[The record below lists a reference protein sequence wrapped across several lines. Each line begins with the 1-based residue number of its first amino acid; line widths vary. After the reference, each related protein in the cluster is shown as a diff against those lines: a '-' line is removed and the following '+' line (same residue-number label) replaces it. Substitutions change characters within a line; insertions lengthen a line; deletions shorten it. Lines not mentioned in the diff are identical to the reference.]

1 MISADR
7 RRAARRLGT
16 ALFGAALLAS
26 VTAPVRAEEVAG
38 KARPNILFVVLD
50 DLGIDQLPTFG
61 FGGVNPPKTPNLDKI
76 AAEGVKFTN
85 MWSMP
90 ECSPAR
96 AAFFAG
102 RYPLRTGVISAI
114 VNNHLPQ
121 DYVSSFEA
129 TIPRVLETAGYK
141 SALVGKYHLGD
152 SLDPAGECAPSTR
165 GWDAF
170 RGNLNPG
177 PPSIDITAGGAD
189 PAGGEVCGY
198 VQGNDSGACYR
209 LTGNKTTCS
218 FIEPANATKGTTPSR
233 TCLQAGGLFR
243 ANQSCGVS
251 VPTKADFETNNAYY
265 VWERFASRGAEPP
278 LSLGQCRPGKQNRNY
293 MTTEQVFD
301 GASWW
306 NAQSGPRMLTLAFNA
321 MHTPFQKAP
330 TTVVA
335 DPLDRTST
343 CSSTAPERFLLNSI
357 IEGADVEIGRMLE
370 KIGLAKLDR
379 SGRRIVKLNLGNTTL
394 IVVNDNGSFGST
406 VRVSDGF
413 DAARSKATPY
423 QTGVWTPMIIAGAKV
438 QSPGRSVDELVNA
451 VDLFALFG
459 ELAGIDVGSVVP
471 PYRTLDSKPLLP
483 YLAQTTNKSIRTTS
497 YTEVGA
503 GTFTPNPE
511 ERSWPCTIAG
521 LCNDTL
527 LFSESLCN
535 DNGGVWSGPGAD
547 QQYSSCCAV
556 VESGAAQ
563 TIIPVHQVAVRNKRY
578 KLVELESTDC
588 SKPLKKG
595 QKGAFPWAEYQTT
608 TTRELYD
615 LKPTKQNPL
624 GMDTADANL
633 IPGCP
638 TDPESCVPADLAGQY
653 DALSAELAAIR
664 KSAKPEQTCLAKGDG
679 NRDLRVNKL
688 DVKNFKV
695 FKGVG
700 ASQYDINVD
709 SFTDAKDLAIIEA
722 NLGLDCLDACTRAD
736 LNRDGV
742 IDGADLA
749 ILVGQRG
756 ACENQLCGGDLDGNG
771 VVDAK
776 DDTWMLAAGKSCKA
790 KSAALVE

>member
-1 MISADR
+1 MISADYR
-7 RRAARRLGT
+7 RGARSLAT

-26 VTAPVRAEEVAG
+26 ATAPVRAAEGA
-38 KARPNILFVVLD
+38 KPQANILFVVLD

-61 FGGVNPPKTPNLDKI
+61 FGGPNPPKTPNLDKI

-121 DYVSSFEA
+121 DYLSSFEA

-152 SLDPAGECAPSTR
+152 TLDPAGDCAPSTR
-165 GWDAF
+165 GWDVF

-177 PPSIDITAGGAD
+177 PPSIDTTAGGAD
-189 PAGGEVCGY
+189 PDGGELCGY
-198 VQGNDSGACYR
+198 VQGADSGACYR

-218 FIEPANATKGTTPSR
+218 FIEPANAAKGTTPSR

-243 ANQSCGVS
+243 PNQSCGIS
-251 VPTKADFETNNAYY
+251 VPTTADFETNNAYY
-265 VWERFASRGAEPP
+265 VWERFASKGAEPP
-278 LSLGQCRPGKQNRNY
+278 LSLGQCQAGRQNRNY

-301 GASWW
+301 GAAWW

-330 TTVVA
+330 TTVVP
-335 DPLDRTST
+335 DPLDLTST
-343 CSSTAPERFLLNSI
+343 CSSAVPQRFLLNSI

-379 SGRRIVKLNLGNTTL
+379 SGRQIVKLDLGNTTL

-406 VRVSDGF
+406 VRVADGF
-413 DAARSKATPY
+413 DAGRSKATPY

-438 QSPGRSVDELVNA
+438 QSPGRDVDELVNA

-459 ELAGIDVGSVVP
+459 ELAGIDVRTVVP

-483 YLAQTTNKSIRTTS
+483 YLAQTNNRPIRRTS

-503 GTFTPNPE
+503 GTFTPIPE

-535 DNGGVWSGPGAD
+535 DNGGVWSGPGAAA
-547 QQYSSCCAV
+547 QYSSCCAV
-556 VESGAAQ
+556 VESGAAS
-563 TIIPVHQVAVRNKRY
+563 TIMPVHQFGVRNKRY
-578 KLVELESTDC
+578 KLVELESTNC
-588 SKPLKKG
+588 SKPLKPG

-608 TTRELYD
+608 TTREFYD

-638 TDPESCVPADLAGQY
+638 TDPESCVPGDLAGQY
-653 DALSAELAAIR
+653 DALSAELAAVR
-664 KSAKPEQTCLAKGDG
+664 KSAEPELTCLAKGDG
-679 NRDLRVNKL
+679 NRDLRVNKIDL
-688 DVKNFKV
+688 KNFKV
-695 FKGVG
+695 FEGLG
-700 ASQYDINVD
+700 PSQYDINVD
-709 SFTDAKDLAIIEA
+709 SFTDDADLAIIEA
-722 NLGLDCLDACTRAD
+722 NLGLDCLDVCTRAD
-736 LNRDGV
+736 LDRDGSV
-742 IDGADLA
+742 NTADRKL
-749 ILVGQRG
+749 LQNQNGL
-756 ACENQLCGGDLDGNG
+756 CEGPLCGGDLDGDGN
-771 VVDAK
+771 VDLK
-776 DDTWMLAAGKSCKA
+776 DLGLMAEAANTCPSKA
-790 KSAALVE
+790 AALAE